1 MQRHFLSTGLWGN
14 LPKVEGSN
22 NQGGEDKAKDFRSIL
37 RWNSWMT
44 RGTKP
49 QNEYLSDQ
57 MGGKSQNINI
67 KELLEQ
73 HVEHGKNH
81 YGFLNRDL
89 IFHPQRVTGRTRYR
103 LLKKEKKRKTQSE
116 QTIQLQ
122 PALNRQL
129 PSENSPTNSPQ
140 VAQKKKQPSVNSWSH
155 CVSHF
160 PWVALRLQPHP
171 VRFCVKG

>member
-89 IFHPQRVTGRTRYR
+89 IFHPQRVNGRTRYR
-103 LLKKEKKRKTQSE
+103 LLLKRKEKENTERANNTAAASPESPASIREQPNKQSTGGTKEKAAFCQQLVPLRFPLSLSSFKT
-116 QTIQLQ
+116 
-122 PALNRQL
+122 PASSCEIL
-129 PSENSPTNSPQ
+129 
-140 VAQKKKQPSVNSWSH
+140 
-155 CVSHF
+155 C
-160 PWVALRLQPHP
+160 
-171 VRFCVKG
+171 

>member
-1 MQRHFLSTGLWGN
+1 MLTWDRGKISPQVFQKTSSSQWLQVSGCAWSVIFVRPLKLFLDKDHGQSRHLLYSQTQSTQLVPNQYLLPSNTNRTDEQPWRRAIMQRHFLSTGLWGN

-73 HVEHGKNH
+73 HVEQGKIIMA
-81 YGFLNRDL
+81 F
-89 IFHPQRVTGRTRYR
+89 
-103 LLKKEKKRKTQSE
+103 
-116 QTIQLQ
+116 
-122 PALNRQL
+122 
-129 PSENSPTNSPQ
+129 
-140 VAQKKKQPSVNSWSH
+140 
-155 CVSHF
+155 
-160 PWVALRLQPHP
+160 
-171 VRFCVKG
+171 